1 MSIDPDDRIGLLG
14 VNGEGKSTF
23 SKLLAKKLNL
33 MKGKLNSP
41 QKMKIG
47 YFAQHQLD
55 ELRPNE
61 TPFQHLYSRLD
72 KEVPSKIRA
81 KLGSAGFTQ
90 DTMDIEV
97 KRLSGGQKAR
107 LLLLL
112 VVVEKP
118 DLLIL
123 DEPTNHLDI
132 ESINGLIDA
141 INKFEGGVVL
151 VSHDM
156 ELITQT
162 DCVLWVCD
170 EKKIEKFNGDYD
182 NYREY
187 ILN

>member
-1 MSIDPDDRIGLLG
+1 MEMTPIEYLKTVDNLPDQEIRRMLGTIGL
-14 VNGEGKSTF
+14 EGSTHV
-23 SKLLAKKLNL
+23 K
-33 MKGKLNSP
+33 
-41 QKMKIG
+41 QIG
-47 YFAQHQLD
+47 
-55 ELRPNE
+55 
-61 TPFQHLYSRLD
+61 T
-72 KEVPSKIRA
+72 
-81 KLGSAGFTQ
+81 
-90 DTMDIEV
+90 
-97 KRLSGGQKAR
+97 LSGGQKAR
-107 LLLLL
+107 VVL
-112 VVVEKP
+112 VSCQMMKP
-118 DLLIL
+118 HVLVM